1 LGQKGKKPKKT
12 YQHIQTEEEDEG
24 GQGGNPSLQV
34 GRGRVLSEARKIDP
48 FMPASVSLHS
58 GNAYRTACCCLLQLF
73 LIPNKTATRNGGFT
87 DLVLSESDC
96 PIFVRSCELT
106 NREEQET

>member
-1 LGQKGKKPKKT
+1 MEEIRAKREKNLKKT

-48 FMPASVSLHS
+48 FMPASVSEPS
-58 GNAYRTACCCLLQLF
+58 IQETPIELLVAASCNYSRF
-73 LIPNKTATRNGGFT
+73 PTRPQQGMG
-87 DLVLSESDC
+87 
-96 PIFVRSCELT
+96 IYRSCSL
-106 NREEQET
+106 RV

>member
-1 LGQKGKKPKKT
+1 MEEIRAKRKKQPKKT

-58 GNAYRTACCCLLQLF
+58 GNAYRTACCCLLQLVP
-73 LIPNKTATRNGGFT
+73 IPNNTAARNG
-87 DLVLSESDC
+87 DLQILFSQSLIAQSLCGHV
-96 PIFVRSCELT
+96 
-106 NREEQET
+106 N